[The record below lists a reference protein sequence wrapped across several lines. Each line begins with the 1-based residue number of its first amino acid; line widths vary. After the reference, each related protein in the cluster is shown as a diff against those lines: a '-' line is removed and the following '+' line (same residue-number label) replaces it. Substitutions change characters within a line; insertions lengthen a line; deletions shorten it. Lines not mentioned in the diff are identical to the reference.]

1 MYLSK
6 SFVAVIGVV
15 TLLLIVSFAT
25 EESQC
30 IARVRRIFR
39 DMTQSNPVSLE
50 FDIDCAAPPPVA
62 SAPR

>member
-50 FDIDCAAPPPVA
+50 FDIDCAAPPVA